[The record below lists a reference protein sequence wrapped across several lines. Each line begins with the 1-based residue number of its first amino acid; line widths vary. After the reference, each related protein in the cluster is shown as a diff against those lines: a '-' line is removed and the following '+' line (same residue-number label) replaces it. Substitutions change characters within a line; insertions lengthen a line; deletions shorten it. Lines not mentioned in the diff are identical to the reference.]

1 MIPLLYMFPF
11 LKGPFCER
19 ERELLNFMLWAI
31 FDGSGVWLRKVDD
44 MTRSTKYNLTNIY
57 YIYQLTYIR
66 FHMLRFIIK
75 DAISNHVKM
84 QWHVGMFHHEYTFQR
99 STLFLSLRHFPGKAR
114 LSTGNSKKL
123 HLLSPWKQ
131 FNTPKNI
138 KVNFFHNIL
147 FHFFFSN
154 QFPLCGVGRSH
165 GIQCCKTSA
174 VLHLDRST
182 SSSGA
187 GCPGHQKGA

>member
-75 DAISNHVKM
+75 DTISNHVKM

-114 LSTGNSKKL
+114 LSTVNSKKSCIYF
-123 HLLSPWKQ
+123 HHGNNSTLLKISMS
-131 FNTPKNI
+131 I
-138 KVNFFHNIL
+138 FFTK
-147 FHFFFSN
+147 FSFTCISN
-154 QFPLCGVGRSH
+154 YFPLCGVGRSH

-182 SSSGA
+182 SSSAA

>member
-75 DAISNHVKM
+75 DTISNHVKM

-114 LSTGNSKKL
+114 LSTVNSKKSCIYF
-123 HLLSPWKQ
+123 HHGNNSTLLKISRS
-131 FNTPKNI
+131 I
-138 KVNFFHNIL
+138 FFTT
-147 FHFFFSN
+147 FSFTFFFESIP
-154 QFPLCGVGRSH
+154 PLWGGS
-165 GIQCCKTSA
+165 
-174 VLHLDRST
+174 
-182 SSSGA
+182 
-187 GCPGHQKGA
+187 